1 MLDFQTLYNADLSQ
15 LSEAVAS
22 WGKAPEKF
30 KDAGTKYRN
39 TVEKDLQGA
48 DWDGEAASAAVD
60 KLKVVEKQL
69 DAAADEAEDIHKLL
83 QNAYDIF
90 TSARSKL
97 RRLKEDVEK
106 DKNLSIKPDGE
117 VYLDPPE
124 GTENTAVLHK
134 AYQETIHTYNN
145 SIKSTLQ
152 TAQDADDVL
161 FWALSQD
168 HNGHDQGFD
177 SSGYTSIDAARTAKA
192 QADQD
197 LKELLQLAGTKSKL
211 MLAGSGNPVDLAT
224 LQQINTLLSRHE
236 GDPYFAEKFATQL
249 GAKGTLEFWT
259 RIADRT
265 QYGDERTKTSAAIQQ
280 SLGYTLATASHS
292 DSKDMTKW
300 KNEIVALG
308 GEQVH
313 YRDYSGAGVHD
324 GPYGFQ
330 VMSSLMRYGQYDKD
344 FLDDYGRHLID
355 FEKKHKD
362 EKPADLWRA
371 TGDEW
376 PNLNFGSDTDYGFD
390 PMVGYMEALGHNP
403 EAAKDLF
410 YSEDWAKGGN
420 KVDPDL
426 KYLMVDRSW
435 PNGNP
440 LAKDDLGYGY
450 DELGH
455 ALQAATLGVPYDQLS
470 DGVQRDAK
478 TANVMEQVVRQ
489 VGADPNYL
497 EHKPNIGES
506 LAVMGAA
513 YLDDLNWSLSNF
525 GDDPEFQRLSDA
537 AYHHDGPGHMGTD
550 HQEAI
555 SFISTL
561 GQDKDS
567 YNILSTAQR
576 DFTIGALKAHP
587 DPDDQLSLILETGS
601 KVNGALDESRASG
614 IHADFSD
621 KRDDYSDA
629 LSDAAEWKKYKSS
642 QGINAAFSI
651 ITMPLEG
658 AGKAASFVIPSLTE
672 SISGALETQ
681 QSIEIDQEVRRQEDA
696 YKDKLQQQEVKEK
709 GAFLGAAQNRAMT
722 PLSVYVAAHP
732 ELRESSWYLNA
743 RRSME
748 QGYNNGVTE
757 CNLGD
762 KD

>member
-249 GAKGTLEFWT
+249 GAK
-259 RIADRT
+259 RT
-265 QYGDERTKTSAAIQQ
+265 
-280 SLGYTLATASHS
+280 
-292 DSKDMTKW
+292 
-300 KNEIVALG
+300 
-308 GEQVH
+308 
-313 YRDYSGAGVHD
+313 
-324 GPYGFQ
+324 
-330 VMSSLMRYGQYDKD
+330 
-344 FLDDYGRHLID
+344 
-355 FEKKHKD
+355 
-362 EKPADLWRA
+362 
-371 TGDEW
+371 
-376 PNLNFGSDTDYGFD
+376 
-390 PMVGYMEALGHNP
+390 
-403 EAAKDLF
+403 
-410 YSEDWAKGGN
+410 
-420 KVDPDL
+420 
-426 KYLMVDRSW
+426 
-435 PNGNP
+435 
-440 LAKDDLGYGY
+440 
-450 DELGH
+450 
-455 ALQAATLGVPYDQLS
+455 
-470 DGVQRDAK
+470 
-478 TANVMEQVVRQ
+478 
-489 VGADPNYL
+489 
-497 EHKPNIGES
+497 
-506 LAVMGAA
+506 GAA
-513 YLDDLNWSLSNF
+513 
-525 GDDPEFQRLSDA
+525 P
-537 AYHHDGPGHMGTD
+537 
-550 HQEAI
+550 
-555 SFISTL
+555 
-561 GQDKDS
+561 
-567 YNILSTAQR
+567 
-576 DFTIGALKAHP
+576 
-587 DPDDQLSLILETGS
+587 
-601 KVNGALDESRASG
+601 
-614 IHADFSD
+614 
-621 KRDDYSDA
+621 
-629 LSDAAEWKKYKSS
+629 
-642 QGINAAFSI
+642 
-651 ITMPLEG
+651 
-658 AGKAASFVIPSLTE
+658 
-672 SISGALETQ
+672 
-681 QSIEIDQEVRRQEDA
+681 RR
-696 YKDKLQQQEVKEK
+696 
-709 GAFLGAAQNRAMT
+709 
-722 PLSVYVAAHP
+722 
-732 ELRESSWYLNA
+732 
-743 RRSME
+743 
-748 QGYNNGVTE
+748 
-757 CNLGD
+757 
-762 KD
+762 